1 MVPTYFLKLFLVVL
15 AQEDGKK
22 QSNQESKEVEGV

>member
-1 MVPTYFLKLFLVVL
+1 LKVRLFLVVL

-22 QSNQESKEVEGV
+22 QSNQASKEVGGV